1 MKWNDRMTFRLNNQ
15 ENDLN
20 TEALSYIIEAWEDAI
35 CNGLEPESLAGASLF
50 AALTDLVSTY
60 GEEAVSTMTKDLSTR
75 IDQGEF
81 TLDRV
86 TQ

>member
-1 MKWNDRMTFRLNNQ
+1 MTFRLNN
-15 ENDLN
+15 ENNDLN
-20 TEALSYIIEAWEDAI
+20 AEALSYIIEAWEEAI
-35 CNGLEPESLAGASLF
+35 CDGLEPECLAGASLF

-60 GEEAVSTMTKDLSTR
+60 GEDAVSQMVKDLSNR

-81 TLDRV
+81 TLNRV

>member
-1 MKWNDRMTFRLNNQ
+1 MTFRIHGEETVLNA
-15 ENDLN
+15 
-20 TEALSYIIEAWEDAI
+20 EALSYIIEAWEEAI
-35 CNGLEPESLAGASLF
+35 IAGLEPETIAGASLF

-60 GEEAVSTMTKDLSTR
+60 GEEAVSKMTRDLSER
-75 IDQGEF
+75 IAHGEF

>member
-1 MKWNDRMTFRLNNQ
+1 MTFRIHGEETHLSM
-15 ENDLN
+15 
-20 TEALSYIIEAWEDAI
+20 EALSFIIEAWEEAI
-35 CNGLEPESLAGASLF
+35 CDGLEPECLAGASLF

-60 GEEAVSTMTKDLSTR
+60 GEDAVSQMVKDLSNR

-81 TLDRV
+81 TLNRV

>member
-1 MKWNDRMTFRLNNQ
+1 MTFRIHGEETVLNV
-15 ENDLN
+15 
-20 TEALSYIIEAWEDAI
+20 EALSYIIEAWEDAI
-35 CNGLEPESLAGASLF
+35 CAGHEPETIAGASLF

-60 GEEAVSTMTKDLSTR
+60 GEEEVANMARELADR
-75 IDQGEF
+75 IDEGAF

>member
-1 MKWNDRMTFRLNNQ
+1 MTFRLNN
-15 ENDLN
+15 ENNNLN
-20 TEALSYIIEAWEDAI
+20 AEALSYIIEAWEEAI
-35 CNGLEPESLAGASLF
+35 CDGLEPECLAGASLF

-60 GEEAVSTMTKDLSTR
+60 GEDAVAQMVKDLSNR

-81 TLDRV
+81 TLNRV

>member
-1 MKWNDRMTFRLNNQ
+1 MTFRLNN
-15 ENDLN
+15 ENNNLN
-20 TEALSYIIEAWEDAI
+20 AEALSYLIEASEEAI
-35 CNGLEPESLAGASLF
+35 CDGLEPECLAGASLF

-60 GEEAVSTMTKDLSTR
+60 GEDAVSQMVKDLSNR

-81 TLDRV
+81 TLNRV

>member
-1 MKWNDRMTFRLNNQ
+1 MTFRIHGEDTILNI
-15 ENDLN
+15 
-20 TEALSYIIEAWEDAI
+20 EALSFIIEAWEDAI
-35 CNGLEPESLAGASLF
+35 CAGFEPDTLAGASLF

-60 GEEAVSTMTKDLSTR
+60 GEEEVAKMARNLAVR
-75 IDQGEF
+75 IDEGAF

>member
-1 MKWNDRMTFRLNNQ
+1 MTFRLNN
-15 ENDLN
+15 EDNDLN
-20 TEALSYIIEAWEDAI
+20 AEALSYIIEAWEDAI
-35 CNGLEPESLAGASLF
+35 CNGLEPECLAGASLF

-60 GEEAVSTMTKDLSTR
+60 GEDAVSQMVKDLSNR

-81 TLDRV
+81 TLNRV

>member
-1 MKWNDRMTFRLNNQ
+1 MTFRLNN
-15 ENDLN
+15 EDNNLN
-20 TEALSYIIEAWEDAI
+20 AEALNYIIEAWEEAI
-35 CNGLEPESLAGASLF
+35 CDGLEPECLAGASLF

-60 GEEAVSTMTKDLSTR
+60 GEDAVSQMAKDLSKR

-81 TLDRV
+81 TLNRV

>member
-1 MKWNDRMTFRLNNQ
+1 MNRMTFRLNN
-15 ENDLN
+15 EDNNLN
-20 TEALSYIIEAWEDAI
+20 AEALNYIIEAWEEAI
-35 CNGLEPESLAGASLF
+35 CDGLEPECLAGASLF

-60 GEEAVSTMTKDLSTR
+60 GEDAVSQMAKDLSKR

-81 TLDRV
+81 TLNRV

>member
-1 MKWNDRMTFRLNNQ
+1 MTFRIHGEETGLNV
-15 ENDLN
+15 
-20 TEALSYIIEAWEDAI
+20 EALSYIIEAWEEAI
-35 CNGLEPESLAGASLF
+35 CAGHDPETMAGASLF

-60 GEEAVSTMTKDLSTR
+60 GEEEVAKMARNLAERVDE
-75 IDQGEF
+75 GAF

>member
-1 MKWNDRMTFRLNNQ
+1 MTFRLNN
-15 ENDLN
+15 ENNNLN
-20 TEALSYIIEAWEDAI
+20 AEALSYIIEAWEEAI
-35 CNGLEPESLAGASLF
+35 CDGLEPECLAGASLF

-60 GEEAVSTMTKDLSTR
+60 GEDAVSQMVKDLSNR

-81 TLDRV
+81 TLNRV

>member
-1 MKWNDRMTFRLNNQ
+1 MTFRLNN
-15 ENDLN
+15 ENNNLN
-20 TEALSYIIEAWEDAI
+20 AEALSYIIEAWEEAI
-35 CNGLEPESLAGASLF
+35 CDGLEPECLAGASLF

-60 GEEAVSTMTKDLSTR
+60 GEDAVAQMVKDLSKR

-81 TLDRV
+81 TLNRV